1 MTLSQFNCPHCSG
14 PFQIDALHA
23 SLQVA
28 CPHCRQP
35 VALMSEPPVSEPLNS
50 EPPVAEPPLIEP
62 PPAKPQITEI
72 PVSRS
77 RGYSPTDLLPPGAV
91 VSPQRTVPPPAD
103 DREAITDAFRS
114 RQIVADDRASRKFV
128 KNMIVW
134 VCCAIVLVS
143 ILAFFLRQAGS

>member
-14 PFQIDALHA
+14 PFQVDTLLP

-35 VALMSEPPVSEPLNS
+35 VALMSEPPVSERLNS
-50 EPPVAEPPLIEP
+50 EPPVAEPPLTEP
-62 PPAKPQITEI
+62 PPAEPQITEI
-72 PVSRS
+72 PISRS
-77 RGYSPTDLLPPGAV
+77 RGYSPTDQLPPGAV
-91 VSPQRTVPPPAD
+91 VSPQQAVPRPAED
-103 DREAITDAFRS
+103 HEAITDAFRS
-114 RQIVADDRASRKFV
+114 RQITADDRASRKFV

-143 ILAFFLRQAGS
+143 ILAFFVRQGGS